1 MELIS
6 RAGGLVAK
14 PQWRKEDFYPLTPQ
28 HMACLR
34 RDWSKQAAKMQ
45 MRDPQRGAILQILR
59 HQLDFYERKK
69 DEDEADEA
77 IANEIMASRQAARA
91 SAVEEA
97 RLAAR
102 EQEKA
107 TEEKIRLKKAM
118 REFGEE
124 LRSPRSGPVLW
135 SLWE

>member
-1 MELIS
+1 MS
-6 RAGGLVAK
+6 RAGALVAQ
-14 PQWRKEDFYPLTPQ
+14 PSWRKEDFHPLTPQ

-34 RDWSKQAAKMQ
+34 LEWSKKAAKMQ
-45 MRDPQRGAILQILR
+45 MRDPQRDTILQLLR
-59 HQLDFYERKK
+59 HQLEFYERKK

-77 IANEIMASRQAARA
+77 TANRIIASRQAARA
-91 SAVEEA
+91 SAEEEA

-107 TEEKIRLKKAM
+107 TEEKIRLKKTL

-124 LRSPRSGPVLW
+124 LRSPGSGPVLW
-135 SLWE
+135 SLWG